1 TVERA
6 AVAFLHMG
14 VCTELAQSDRAVA
27 VALDYLRHVGI
38 DWSPHPTQDEVQREY
53 EQIRSQLDMRS
64 IEDIVALPL
73 MSHPESLATV
83 EVLTRLVPAAL
94 YTDPN
99 LDALTIC
106 KAVNL
111 SLERGNCDA
120 SCLAYAMLSKIA
132 KNRFGDY
139 KTAFRFGQVGIELVE
154 GRGLK
159 RFQGAT
165 YLFFANWIAHWM
177 QHVRAS
183 IALERRALE
192 AANRIGDL
200 TYATY
205 AHCALNASLLV
216 AGDPLTDVQ
225 REAEFGVA
233 FAQKAG
239 FDSHADYM
247 RSQLAMV
254 RMLRGL
260 SPRFGCLDSEQFE
273 ELRYEHIVADN
284 PSLQLQG
291 CFYWVRK
298 VQARYFAGEY
308 KDALKASSEAQRLL
322 WTSTAFVEEAEYH
335 FYSALTRAALCDSA
349 AAGERAQHL
358 EALAAH
364 HRQMEIWQQHCPE
377 NFENRAAL
385 VSAELARIEGRA
397 LDAMRFYETAIQSS
411 RTNGFVNNEALAYE
425 RASVFYRARGFDQ
438 FADAY
443 LRNARTCYATW
454 GADGKV
460 RQLDLLYPGLRQ
472 EQRSPSPASTLSA
485 PVEGLDL
492 ATVIRVSQAVSGEM
506 VLEKLLDIVMRKA
519 MEHAGAERGLLIIA
533 HGDELQIAAES
544 ETSGTDVIVRLG
556 DARAAATALPE
567 SIVRYVMRTHES
579 VILDDASSGNAFS
592 VDPYILQNHVRSI
605 LCLPLVNQAKLSGI
619 LYVENNLAPRVFT
632 PERITVLKV
641 LVSQAAISLEN
652 TRLYRDLE
660 DREAKI
666 RRLVEA
672 NIIGIFIWD
681 LEGRI
686 LEANDAFLTMVGYDR
701 TNLVSPGLRWTNLT
715 PPEWR
720 ERDERL
726 MAELNESGAL
736 QPFEKEYFRKD
747 GSRVPVL
754 IGVASFGGTGNEG
767 VAYVVDLTERKRAE
781 DALRQLESD
790 LAHMNRLSML
800 GELSASLAHEVKQ
813 PIATARN
820 NARAAQNFLSMR
832 PPNLS
837 EVEEAVS
844 CIVGD
849 VDRAGEIIDRITE
862 QIRKAPPR
870 KERCDL
876 NAAISEVIGLA
887 RSVIIRNGVSV
898 RTRFA
903 DGLHPVQG
911 DRVQLQQV
919 VLNLIL
925 NAVEAMGSAEA
936 GPRDLLISTEQ
947 DHGGVRVAVRD
958 SGPGI
963 DPDHLD
969 RVFQSFYTTKQ
980 GGTGM
985 GLSVCRS
992 IVDAHGGRLWA
1003 EANEPRGAAF
1013 QFTLPGAQA

>member
-1 TVERA
+1 
-6 AVAFLHMG
+6 MG
-14 VCTELAQSDRAVA
+14 T
-27 VALDYLRHVGI
+27 
-38 DWSPHPTQDEVQREY
+38 
-53 EQIRSQLDMRS
+53 
-64 IEDIVALPL
+64 
-73 MSHPESLATV
+73 
-83 EVLTRLVPAAL
+83 
-94 YTDPN
+94 
-99 LDALTIC
+99 
-106 KAVNL
+106 
-111 SLERGNCDA
+111 
-120 SCLAYAMLSKIA
+120 
-132 KNRFGDY
+132 
-139 KTAFRFGQVGIELVE
+139 
-154 GRGLK
+154 
-159 RFQGAT
+159 
-165 YLFFANWIAHWM
+165 
-177 QHVRAS
+177 
-183 IALERRALE
+183 
-192 AANRIGDL
+192 
-200 TYATY
+200 
-205 AHCALNASLLV
+205 
-216 AGDPLTDVQ
+216 
-225 REAEFGVA
+225 
-233 FAQKAG
+233 
-239 FDSHADYM
+239 
-247 RSQLAMV
+247 
-254 RMLRGL
+254 
-260 SPRFGCLDSEQFE
+260 
-273 ELRYEHIVADN
+273 
-284 PSLQLQG
+284 
-291 CFYWVRK
+291 
-298 VQARYFAGEY
+298 
-308 KDALKASSEAQRLL
+308 
-322 WTSTAFVEEAEYH
+322 
-335 FYSALTRAALCDSA
+335 
-349 AAGERAQHL
+349 
-358 EALAAH
+358 
-364 HRQMEIWQQHCPE
+364 
-377 NFENRAAL
+377 
-385 VSAELARIEGRA
+385 
-397 LDAMRFYETAIQSS
+397 
-411 RTNGFVNNEALAYE
+411 
-425 RASVFYRARGFDQ
+425 
-438 FADAY
+438 
-443 LRNARTCYATW
+443 
-454 GADGKV
+454 
-460 RQLDLLYPGLRQ
+460 
-472 EQRSPSPASTLSA
+472 QRSPSPASTLSA

-519 MEHAGAERGLLIIA
+519 MEHAGAERGLLIIT
-533 HGDELQIAAES
+533 HGDELQIAAQS
-544 ETSGTDVIVRLG
+544 ETSGTDVIVRVG

-660 DREAKI
+660 DREGKI

-701 TNLVSPGLRWTNLT
+701 ADLVSPGLRWTNLT

-726 MAELNESGAL
+726 VAELNESGAL
-736 QPFEKEYFRKD
+736 QPFEKEYSRKD

-754 IGVASFGGTGNEG
+754 IGVASFGGTGNQG

-837 EVEEAVS
+837 EVGEAVS

-849 VDRAGEIIDRITE
+849 VDRAGEISDRITE

-870 KERCDL
+870 KERCNL

-898 RTRFA
+898 RTRLA

-992 IVDAHGGRLWA
+992 IVEAHGGRLWA

-1013 QFTLPGAQA
+1013 QFTLPGTQAGL